1 MQGIAD
7 FLAGLPE
14 WRSVARGLSDKARQ
28 QLVFGAGG
36 AVRGFLMA
44 GWADHAGA
52 VLVITPQEADAQ
64 SLAEDLKNLL
74 PGRQVLLF
82 PSWPLLTFQVVAQ
95 GREALAGRLAVLREL
110 CRNASPV
117 VVAPVEAVLRRLT
130 PRPAFCRQMLTL
142 AEHMALEP
150 GVLFRTLVDLG
161 YERVERVEEAGRF
174 AGRGGI
180 VDVFPAA
187 AANPVRLEFEG
198 DELAGLREFE
208 VSSQRS
214 RGRIDSLI
222 LTPARELVMDE
233 DTRAAGAKEMQRDYQ
248 AQLKRLARSATVDAY
263 RRLAS
268 RWEELTAA
276 LAGSDRSLE
285 QYLPYFYPDVS
296 SLADYLPPDS
306 LVILDDPVRLQEVVA
321 VLWRERTESFTTIL
335 DEGRAMPGQL
345 DTYLRWGETLAS
357 LTRHRSVACMG
368 LVRKVDFLKPENVVT
383 VTARALG
390 GFLGHA
396 EVLTDEIR
404 HWRRT
409 GKVVVICAGTAA
421 RAGQIADSLRDRQIE
436 AVIADWPG
444 LSLHPGHVVVAP
456 VHYSGGFE
464 LPGLNLV
471 VLTEAE
477 VYGRRKVRRRTP
489 SGEGQASRLDDLKA
503 GDYVVHASHGIG
515 RFRGIVQMEIGGMH
529 RDYLLVQYAGEDKLY
544 VPTDQLSLVGRYTGG
559 EGEAP
564 RLSRLGGQEW
574 TKAKARVREAVQEMA
589 RELLAL
595 YAARESVPG
604 YAFGPDTVW
613 QQEFEA
619 TFPYEET
626 PDQVRAI
633 AEVKEDM
640 EKGRPMDRLLCGD
653 VGYGKTEVALR
664 AAFKA
669 VMDGKQVAI
678 LVPTTILAQ
687 QHFTTF
693 RERLA
698 GFPVRVESLSRFRT
712 GREQRQVVEGLAR
725 GTVDIV
731 IGTHRLVQ
739 EDVRFSD
746 LGLLVV
752 DEEQRFGVSHKERL
766 KMLRKNVDVLTLTAT
781 PIPRTLH
788 MSMIGVR
795 DTSILESPPDNRF
808 PVQTYVLEEDPLLV
822 REAIRRELGR
832 GGQVYFVHNRIM
844 ELDTVAS
851 QLHELVPEARVAVAH
866 GQMRE
871 DDLEDVMLQ
880 FIDGACDVLLCTS
893 IIESGLDIPNVNT
906 LVVKNADRLGLSQL
920 YQLRGRI
927 GRGSRLAYAY
937 LTFQRDRVLSE
948 VAEKRLSAVR
958 EFTEFGSGYRI
969 ALRDLEIR
977 GAGNLLGMEQHGH
990 IAAVGFEMYTRLLA
1004 EAVREARGIVAEQ
1017 TVETSFELNA
1027 EAYIPDG
1034 YVTGPDQKV
1043 EIYRRLASVR
1053 AEEEVAA
1060 VREEVADR
1068 FGPLPLPVET
1078 LFQVA
1083 RIRLKA
1089 GALKVLSVS
1098 RQTNYYRLRFSG
1110 DHALRGD
1117 QLVRVAAEYGSR
1129 IKFIH
1134 SAGTFEIRMTAL
1146 KAERETTGTL
1156 GRIESFLDRLTDDR
1170 PA

>member
-1 MQGIAD
+1 MGDIAD

-14 WRSVARGLSDKARQ
+14 WRSVTRGLSGKVRQ

-36 AVRGFLMA
+36 AVRGFLTA
-44 GWADHAGA
+44 GWAAQAGP
-52 VLVITPQEADAQ
+52 VLVITPQEASAQ
-64 SLAEDLKNLL
+64 SLADDLRSLL
-74 PGRQVLLF
+74 PGRRVLLF
-82 PSWPLLTFQVVAQ
+82 PTWPLLTFRVVAQ
-95 GREALAGRLAVLREL
+95 GREALAGRLTVLKEL
-110 CRNASPV
+110 CLGGCPI
-117 VVAPVEAVLRRLT
+117 VVAPVEAVLRRLS
-130 PRPAFCRQMLTL
+130 PRPAFCRQML
-142 AEHMALEP
+142 ALSAGLSLER

-161 YERVERVEEAGRF
+161 YERVEKVEGAGQF

-180 VDVFPAA
+180 ADVFPATGDS
-187 AANPVRLEFEG
+187 PVRLEFEG
-198 DELAGLREFE
+198 DELVGLREFDA
-208 VSSQRS
+208 SSQRS
-214 RGRIDSLI
+214 RGRIPNLV

-233 DTRAAGAKEMQRDYQ
+233 RTRAEGIEAMQRDYQ
-248 AQLKRLARSATVDAY
+248 IQLKRLARSATVDAY

-268 RWEELTAA
+268 QWEELSGS
-276 LAGSDRSLE
+276 LAGGGPSLSLE
-285 QYLPYFYPDVS
+285 QYLPYFYPDACV
-296 SLADYLPPDS
+296 LADYLPPDS
-306 LVILDDPVRLQEVVA
+306 LVVLDDPLRLQEVVE
-321 VLWRERTESFTTIL
+321 VLWRERTASFTSLL
-335 DEGRAMPGQL
+335 DEGRALPGQL
-345 DTYLRWGETLAS
+345 ETYVRWNETQTS
-357 LTRHRSVACMG
+357 LSRHRLVALSG
-368 LVRKVDFLKPENVVT
+368 LLRKIDFLQAENVVT
-383 VTARALG
+383 VNARPLG
-390 GFLGHA
+390 AFLGHA
-396 EVLTDEIR
+396 EVLADEIG

-409 GKVVVICAGTAA
+409 GKMVLMCAGTAD
-421 RAGQIADSLRDRQIE
+421 RAGQILESLRDRRIE
-436 AVIADWPG
+436 ARIADFPG
-444 LSLHPGHVVVAP
+444 ADLRPGHVVVAP
-456 VHYSGGFE
+456 VHFSGGFE

-477 VYGRRKVRRRTP
+477 VYGYQKIRRRKPAV
-489 SGEGQASRLDDLKA
+489 EGPADGLDDLKA

-515 RFRGIVQMEIGGMH
+515 RYRGIVQLEIGGMH

-544 VPTDQLSLVGRYTGG
+544 VPTDQLGLIGRYTGG

-595 YAARESVPG
+595 YAAREASTG
-604 YAFGPDTVW
+604 HAFSKDTVW
-613 QQEFEA
+613 QQDFEA

-626 PDQVRAI
+626 PDQLRAI

-687 QHFTTF
+687 QHFNTF

-698 GFPVRVESLSRFRT
+698 GFPVRVETLSRFRSA
-712 GREQRQVVEGLAR
+712 REQRQVVEDLAR
-725 GTVDIV
+725 GAVDIV

-739 EDVRFSD
+739 EDVRFAD

-766 KMLRKNVDVLTLTAT
+766 KMLRQNVDVLTLTAT

-795 DTSILESPPDNRF
+795 DTSLLETPPDNRF
-808 PVQTYVLEEDPLLV
+808 PVQTYVLEEDPLV
-822 REAIRRELGR
+822 IREAIRRELGR
-832 GGQVYFVHNRIM
+832 GGQVYFVHNRVM
-844 ELDTVAS
+844 ELDAVAAW
-851 QLHELVPEARVAVAH
+851 LLELVPEARLAVGH

-871 DDLEDVMLQ
+871 EELEDVMLN
-880 FIDGACDVLLCTS
+880 FIDGAYDILLCTS

-906 LVVKNADRLGLSQL
+906 LIVKNADRLGLSQL

-948 VAEKRLSAVR
+948 VAEKRLSTMR

-1004 EAVREARGIVAEQ
+1004 EAVREARGLAPEPA
-1017 TVETSFELNA
+1017 VETSFELNA

-1034 YVTGPDQKV
+1034 YVAGPDQKV

-1053 AEEEVAA
+1053 SQEELDGLK
-1060 VREEVADR
+1060 EEVADR
-1068 FGPLPLPVET
+1068 FGSLPLPVET
-1078 LFQVA
+1078 LFLVA

-1089 GALKVLSVS
+1089 AALRIVSIS
-1098 RQTNYYRLRFSG
+1098 RQANHYRLRLKG
-1110 DHALRGD
+1110 DHPLTGER
-1117 QLVRVAAEYGSR
+1117 LVRVAGEYGSR
-1129 IKFIH
+1129 IKFLH

-1146 KAERETTGTL
+1146 KAERETLLTL
-1156 GRIESFLDRLTDDR
+1156 GKIDRLLDML
-1170 PA
+1170 AG